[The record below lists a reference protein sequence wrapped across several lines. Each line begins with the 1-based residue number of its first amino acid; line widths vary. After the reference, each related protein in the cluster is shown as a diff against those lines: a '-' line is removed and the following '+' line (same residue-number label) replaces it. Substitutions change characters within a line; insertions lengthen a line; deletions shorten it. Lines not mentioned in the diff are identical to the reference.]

1 MTAAEVAAGGTET
14 TVVRPVRVPA
24 DAGLGFTLVVQAH
37 PYLSSM
43 RPLEFALEQAADGD
57 CVAYAVAVD
66 TPLFTRLMTLATFRL
81 QRRRAERTIARA
93 GGRVVASYGVD
104 PSLTHPACFYE
115 LDSPAAEYADRC
127 VRPRG
132 PSPGLRRMAT
142 RCFGCDPAS
151 GGVLVVGRKS
161 CS

>member
-1 MTAAEVAAGGTET
+1 MTAAEAVTGATDVPVERSLRPAADTSL
-14 TVVRPVRVPA
+14 
-24 DAGLGFTLVVQAH
+24 GLTGVMPEQ

-43 RPLEFALEQAADGD
+43 RALEFALAQAADGD

-66 TPLFTRLMTLATFRL
+66 TPIVTRLITLATFRI
-81 QRRRAERTIARA
+81 QRRRAERAIARA
-93 GGRVVASYGVD
+93 GGQVVARYGVD
-104 PSLTHPACFYE
+104 PSLEHPACFYE
-115 LDSPAAEYADRC
+115 LDSPAAEYAERC

-132 PSPGLRRMAT
+132 PAPGLRRMAT
-142 RCFGCDPAS
+142 KWFGCDPAL